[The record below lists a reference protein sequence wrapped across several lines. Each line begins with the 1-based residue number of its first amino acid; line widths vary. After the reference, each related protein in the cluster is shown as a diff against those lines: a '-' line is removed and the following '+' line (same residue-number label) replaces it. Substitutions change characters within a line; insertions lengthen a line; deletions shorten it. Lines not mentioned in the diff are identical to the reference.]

1 MQFNLRNLDVLNEF
15 PIVTEAS
22 KEGLLAYGGDL
33 SVERLVTAYKSG
45 IFPWYEQNQP
55 ILWWSPDPRFV
66 LYPEKLKISKSTKK
80 FLKETPLSVT
90 INRNFNQV
98 ITACS
103 EIKREGQYSTW
114 ITNDMLTAYCN
125 LHDKGFAISVEVWRN
140 GDLVGG
146 LYGVDWG
153 NGIFSWESMF
163 SKVDNA
169 SKLALVELINQNNY
183 KLIDCQVYT
192 SHLASLGAEEIP
204 RVKFIK
210 LLK

>member
-45 IFPWYEQNQP
+45 IFPWYEENQP

-90 INRNFNQV
+90 INRSFNQV

-146 LYGVDWG
+146 LYGVDLG
-153 NGIFSWESMF
+153 NGIFSGESMF